1 MKKAFEWLDKKKIT
15 YSFHDYKKEGMDEE
29 TLKTWLK
36 KVPLDKLINTKGST
50 WRLLTDK
57 EKKAIESQEKGIKL
71 MMEKTSVIK
80 RPLVVLSKGNYLLG
94 FDEAEWK
101 DKF

>member
-1 MKKAFEWLDKKKIT
+1 M
-15 YSFHDYKKEGMDEE
+15 
-29 TLKTWLK
+29 
-36 KVPLDKLINTKGST
+36 KGST

-57 EKKAIESQEKGIKL
+57 EKASVNDSAKAIKL

-94 FDEAEWK
+94 FDAEEWAK
-101 DKF
+101 KF